1 MDVPAVG
8 TGGMNAGLAG
18 ITPGV
23 PVAKSSGAPAGSL
36 PRIGADVVAGLLRE
50 LSESQVASLLEFIE
64 PAPSPERTTQ
74 LDQLVRAAVSAT
86 RDGDTSGALAKLS
99 TLVLLDPPRAEG
111 LASAPALA
119 PIRKEVE
126 ALLARLTAA
135 ARLGAETRLREAT
148 EWLQAPDVVD
158 RQIENL
164 KASTLLLLASRLIDA
179 GRYANCIH
187 SARVSQMVLDQRR
200 WAPAEAATP
209 LSTSAD
215 TRIRIP
221 RATPWIRREA
231 MVARLNNLWRRY
243 PLLAL
248 LLGWLAVGL
257 AGGSVAA
264 LFRDQWPAAAVALL
278 FEIWTL
284 GFLALVG
291 FGFYMRVRN
300 R

>member
-1 MDVPAVG
+1 MD
-8 TGGMNAGLAG
+8 TRLAG
-18 ITPGV
+18 ITQGV
-23 PVAKSSGAPAGSL
+23 PVAKSLGASAGSL
-36 PRIGADVVAGLLRE
+36 AQIGADAVAGLLRE
-50 LSESQVASLLEFIE
+50 LSASQITSLLEIIE
-64 PAPSPERTTQ
+64 PALSPERTTQ

-86 RDGDTSGALAKLS
+86 RDGDTSGALAKLAA
-99 TLVLLDPPRAEG
+99 LVLLDPRRAEG

-135 ARLGAETRLREAT
+135 ARLGAETRLRGAT
-148 EWLQAPDVVD
+148 EWLQAPNVVD
-158 RQIENL
+158 RQIENV
-164 KASTLLLLASRLIDA
+164 KASTLLLLASQLIDA

-187 SARVSQMVLDQRR
+187 SAEVSQMVLDRQR
-200 WAPAEAATP
+200 WAPAEVATP
-209 LSTSAD
+209 LSKRVDA
-215 TRIRIP
+215 RIGIP

-231 MVARLNNLWRRY
+231 MVAWLKNLWRRA
-243 PLLAL
+243 PLLVL

-257 AGGSVAA
+257 VGGSVAA
-264 LFRDQWPAAAVALL
+264 VFRDEWPAAAVALF